1 MSLLTSVP
9 TSLNQPASLWSRCCA
24 PWLDVLRG
32 QLNGHNCIRH
42 QDCKRNTQHTCL
54 TVLPGDSECKNNQCK
69 QGTWLSLICVHA
81 RYFPQVW
88 LNYRRKSTI
97 GWSVS
102 NAMTDMSGGLFS
114 LAQQS
119 LDAYA
124 LKVCLPSVLQ
134 QVFLW
139 QNPEMGH

>member
-1 MSLLTSVP
+1 MLVIAAQELSGRQLAPAESSV
-9 TSLNQPASLWSRCCA
+9 
-24 PWLDVLRG
+24 
-32 QLNGHNCIRH
+32 H
-42 QDCKRNTQHTCL
+42 
-54 TVLPGDSECKNNQCK
+54 
-69 QGTWLSLICVHA
+69 

-88 LNYRRKSTI
+88 LNYKRKSTI

-124 LKVCLPSVLQ
+124 LKVCLPGSTPSAGHPCRHQRRKTQRRDACCASVTDSDLHG
-134 QVFLW
+134 
-139 QNPEMGH
+139 PSA

>member
-1 MSLLTSVP
+1 MTITISTAKHIASRELL
-9 TSLNQPASLWSRCCA
+9 LC
-24 PWLDVLRG
+24 
-32 QLNGHNCIRH
+32 
-42 QDCKRNTQHTCL
+42 
-54 TVLPGDSECKNNQCK
+54 
-69 QGTWLSLICVHA
+69 

-124 LKVCLPSVLQ
+124 LKVGLPLCLPSAGASHSPQ
-134 QVFLW
+134 W
-139 QNPEMGH
+139 